1 MKNALLFILL
11 CIVLV
16 SHCAGQ
22 VFTSSFNGK
31 PQATAFCVIENTV
44 AFGLPLNEEAIRFLV
59 LRVDDPVASGQD
71 ALEDSG
77 DYPWYDED
85 SDGIRRIDV
94 EKETDREASSSS
106 SSSSGV
112 AVSGAAIE
120 LIAWLGLALLLTA
133 IVGLLVWGFLAN
145 ESRSEMPLEDEVDED
160 RRRQVD
166 RLEALPFQVKRPDA
180 DLLAEARRQYERGNY
195 DEAIIYLFSH
205 QLVHLDKSQHLTLAK
220 GKTNRQYL
228 REIASI
234 DELRAILEQTTVAF
248 EEVFFGRHQLPRE
261 RFEACWSELSQ
272 FDRLSQRAAV

>member
-1 MKNALLFILL
+1 MKNALLPILL

-16 SHCAGQ
+16 SPCAGRE
-22 VFTSSFNGK
+22 VTSSFNGK

-44 AFGLPLNEEAIRFLV
+44 ACGLPLNEEAIRFLA
-59 LRVDDPVASGQD
+59 LRIDDPVSSGQD

-77 DYPWYDED
+77 AYPWYDED
-85 SDGIRRIDV
+85 SDAIRRIDV
-94 EKETDREASSSS
+94 KKEARRTTTT
-106 SSSSGV
+106 SSG
-112 AVSGAAIE
+112 GAAIE

-166 RLEALPFQVKRPDA
+166 RLEALPFQVKRPDV

-228 REIASI
+228 REVASI
-234 DELRAILEQTTVAF
+234 DGLRAILEQTTVAF

>member
-1 MKNALLFILL
+1 MKNALPAILL
-11 CIVLV
+11 SVVLV
-16 SHCAGQ
+16 SPCAGK

-31 PQATAFCVIENTV
+31 PKAPAFRVVENTV
-44 AFGLPLNEEAIRFLV
+44 AFGLPLNKRTVRFRV
-59 LRVDDPVASGQD
+59 LRVDDPVTSGQD
-71 ALEDSG
+71 ALVDSG

-85 SDGIRRIDV
+85 SDGIRRIEV
-94 EKETDREASSSS
+94 KKEASRTTTTSA
-106 SSSSGV
+106 G
-112 AVSGAAIE
+112 GAAIE
-120 LIAWLGLALLLTA
+120 LMAWLGLALVLA
-133 IVGLLVWGFLAN
+133 VIIALLVWSFLAN
-145 ESRSEMPLEDEVDED
+145 ESRSDLPLEDEVDED
-160 RRRQVD
+160 RRRQID

>member
-1 MKNALLFILL
+1 MKNALLPILL
-11 CIVLV
+11 CIVLM
-16 SHCAGQ
+16 SPCAGGEN
-22 VFTSSFNGK
+22 TSSFNGK
-31 PQATAFCVIENTV
+31 P
-44 AFGLPLNEEAIRFLV
+44 LNERTVRFLA
-59 LRVDDPVASGQD
+59 LRIDDPVASGQD

-94 EKETDREASSSS
+94 KKKTDREASSSS
-106 SSSSGV
+106 SSSGV
-112 AVSGAAIE
+112 AASGAVIE

-195 DEAIIYLFSH
+195 GEAIIYLFSH
-205 QLVHLDKSQHLTLAK
+205 QLVQLDKSQHLTLAK

-228 REIASI
+228 REVASI
-234 DELRAILEQTTVAF
+234 DGLRAILEQTTVAF

-272 FDRLSQRAAV
+272 FDRLVQRAPV